1 MRAMKVSWARPVF
14 RTLGA
19 CGLLALASCGGGLKL
34 VSVTGTVTLDGK
46 PLTRCTVTG
55 IADASKGNNVAVSL
69 VGRVGDQGEFTLR
82 TIAAKV
88 SEGGVGAPLGWYKV
102 TLRAGP
108 NDPELKVKSD
118 YLDPNRTPLS
128 IEVVEDP
135 KPGAYDLKLFK

>member
-1 MRAMKVSWARPVF
+1 M
-14 RTLGA
+14 LGA
-19 CGLLALASCGGGLKL
+19 CGLLALASCGNGLKL
-34 VSVTGTVTLDGK
+34 VPVTGTVTLDGK
-46 PLTRCTVTG
+46 PLSRCTVTF

-69 VGRVGDQGEFTLR
+69 VGRAGDQGEYTLR
-82 TIAAKV
+82 TIAVKA
-88 SEGGVGAPLGWYKV
+88 SEGGIGAPLGWYKV

-108 NDPELKVKSD
+108 NDPELKVKAD